1 MKNTFRLIQLKNS
14 KKGESDL
21 ENSERVNGGQVVGA
35 LNGYFGENIME
46 HVSYV
51 TNPRPFLWYVI
62 FGKDDAFDRAKEE
75 KEKNQMIYP
84 RIRIGGLEFFLEDAS
99 IAKASK
105 AFFTFRFLNFP
116 EREAT
121 VDICKKYLKNV
132 LGNEDE
138 VLEVVDEYYWVQ
150 HKRTNIKTGNLRA
163 RVAIDLK
170 TGEYET
176 RVNGVCKN
184 YFFEN
189 RIAKIVRMGD
199 IRCFKCG
206 QSGHLRK
213 DCTVDEKCLV
223 CTGSS
228 SHNKWNCPKSYARI
242 TKKELA
248 EDSESVHNETDYIVT
263 KMLKA
268 NELVKASSGLGTDN
282 QFVRDEEK
290 AADET
295 GEHSIPNVVPARTS
309 SNPAGHGNGDG
320 NGGSGGAGGVGG
332 GSGACGDG
340 GSGGAGGVGG
350 SGGTG
355 GVGDDDGCA
364 GEKNGVGKKDLNES
378 LEEGQLQSESNQVHS
393 GITKT
398 NKRGNE
404 SWSLTDNDLKPL
416 PSKPKLDDTNDDDLG
431 DLGDEEMPEFP
442 KFSESDSEEGENN
455 ENKNPVKVKKNK
467 YSAND
472 FLNSS
477 GPGVNNEKSEKKKP
491 KKDKKTRTNGPK
503 STPAPNSN
511 TSANKVK
518 SSDSTIEKGA
528 NSGKLKQVLVQRN

>member
-1 MKNTFRLIQLKNS
+1 MSTKFKGTVNDDFTLNIDLTATILAAAGIDPLPSMMGRDMSVLYRKGGLQAAATAQARRKALTPTAEKRQYPAPASDGDGKFHSGSEFSWRTEFFYEHPMHSNPDYIPASEALVRKDFKYFYWPNHKYEQLFDMKNDPGELNDLFNS
-14 KKGESDL
+14 
-21 ENSERVNGGQVVGA
+21 
-35 LNGYFGENIME
+35 
-46 HVSYV
+46 
-51 TNPRPFLWYVI
+51 TNPVHQQKLREMR
-62 FGKDDAFDRAKEE
+62 K
-75 KEKNQMIYP
+75 
-84 RIRIGGLEFFLEDAS
+84 
-99 IAKASK
+99 
-105 AFFTFRFLNFP
+105 RF
-116 EREAT
+116 
-121 VDICKKYLKNV
+121 V
-132 LGNEDE
+132 
-138 VLEVVDEYYWVQ
+138 
-150 HKRTNIKTGNLRA
+150 
-163 RVAIDLK
+163 
-170 TGEYET
+170 
-176 RVNGVCKN
+176 
-184 YFFEN
+184 
-189 RIAKIVRMGD
+189 
-199 IRCFKCG
+199 
-206 QSGHLRK
+206 
-213 DCTVDEKCLV
+213 
-223 CTGSS
+223 SS
-228 SHNKWNCPKSYARI
+228 
-242 TKKELA
+242 
-248 EDSESVHNETDYIVT
+248 IVT

-477 GPGVNNEKSEKKKP
+477 GPGVINVQSEKKKP
-491 KKDKKTRTNGPK
+491 EKKSKKSRT
-503 STPAPNSN
+503 
-511 TSANKVK
+511 
-518 SSDSTIEKGA
+518 
-528 NSGKLKQVLVQRN
+528 